1 MSRRVLVIAGAVI
14 ILIGSFY
21 LLFEEY
27 VYQYPP
33 LGSGKLNRLIP
44 IRKVE
49 GEFFEQVDTLSH
61 WFARR
66 LAIENKKIDFL
77 IKSFDTEKFLKGDEG
92 TVRFLHNFQVSTPH
106 CLKVQLVSGELSI
119 LKSTG
124 DKDVPGMVLDRNV
137 YRDVF
142 SHPPTHPYQVLLD
155 PMHGNV
161 VFFRAYNRSR
171 ALLFHYSGSFLD
183 SVFENVYGNKYKGFR
198 VLAPGVMVINCPE
211 YGEDDEEKIN
221 KLKSVMSSEARGV
234 ERIGLG
240 GGMRYVYYSSLS
252 EEPGGLS
259 LGVVFDREP
268 FHLSVFI
275 LFIFLLQIAAVLSII
290 MFIVQKEKG
299 RRPLVKEVL
308 VGSKAWSGS
317 AQPEKLAEEL
327 PEKLPEK
334 LHEKLHEKLRLEEK
348 LKPSEP
354 FLSTG
359 IPDETGHPHETGAVK
374 TGGLSES
381 GFVPLDN
388 VEEVLK
394 LDELG
399 EAEVTPGGRGSIKTP
414 LGEASL
420 QMDKEGIEE
429 QPEKVEAPRSAS
441 KETEERGISPLKEE
455 RIFDDLKKIGKSRE
469 GKPLDLPELESL
481 IKAGAGHRK
490 DLTAEERIQEVDS
503 LIEHEEGK
511 VVTGGGVLSTDIDIF
526 TSAEEGAL
534 KGGIG
539 ENRDEELLDLI
550 NAVEAQGSGTVGES
564 DKKSLKA
571 LFRKCMEEQGLSKGA
586 LLMRDKNGI
595 YKPTVMVGLSDR
607 TFEGLSFSGK
617 EKYFKNIL
625 LRGKILVIN
634 NPSALRGDIR
644 NKFSPEDLSSLKRV
658 FFVPIHQKE
667 GKVFT
672 KEVEESEKKGKPHSL
687 DVWPGGIFVSCIPGY
702 EDYEDKSL
710 INKLIKI
717 RKIIKNIL

>member
-27 VYQYPP
+27 LYQYPP

-44 IRKVE
+44 TRKIE

-92 TVRFLHNFQVSTPH
+92 TIRFIHNFQVSTPH

-183 SVFENVYGNKYKGFR
+183 SIFENVYGNKYKGFR

-211 YGEDDEEKIN
+211 YGEDEEEKIN

-234 ERIGLG
+234 ERIRLG
-240 GGMRYVYYSSLS
+240 GGMRYVYYSSLA

-268 FHLSVFI
+268 FHLSVFV
-275 LFIFLLQIAAVLSII
+275 LFIFLLQITAILSII

-317 AQPEKLAEEL
+317 ARPEKLAEEL

-334 LHEKLHEKLRLEEK
+334 LHLEEK

-354 FLSTG
+354 FLSAV
-359 IPDETGHPHETGAVK
+359 IPDKTVHPPESETVK
-374 TGGLSES
+374 TGGLSEI

-394 LDELG
+394 IDELG
-399 EAEVTPGGRGSIKTP
+399 EAEVTPVGRGSIKTP
-414 LGEASL
+414 LGETSL

-441 KETEERGISPLKEE
+441 KENEETGISPVKEE

-503 LIEHEEGK
+503 LIEHEGEKG
-511 VVTGGGVLSTDIDIF
+511 VTGGGVLSTDIDIF
-526 TSAEEGAL
+526 TSAGEGVL
-534 KGGIG
+534 KGGIN
-539 ENRDEELLDLI
+539 ENPDEELLDLI
-550 NAVEAQGSGTVGES
+550 KAVEAQGSGPVGES

-586 LLMRDKNGI
+586 LLMKDKDGI

-644 NKFSPEDLSSLKRV
+644 NKFSPEDLSSLKRI
-658 FFVPIHQKE
+658 FFVPIHHKE

-672 KEVEESEKKGKPHSL
+672 KEVEESEKKGKPHSV
-687 DVWPGGIFVSCIPGY
+687 DIWPGVIFVSCITDY
-702 EDYEDKSL
+702 EDYEEKSL
-710 INKLIKI
+710 INKQIQIK
-717 RKIIKNIL
+717 KIIKDIL